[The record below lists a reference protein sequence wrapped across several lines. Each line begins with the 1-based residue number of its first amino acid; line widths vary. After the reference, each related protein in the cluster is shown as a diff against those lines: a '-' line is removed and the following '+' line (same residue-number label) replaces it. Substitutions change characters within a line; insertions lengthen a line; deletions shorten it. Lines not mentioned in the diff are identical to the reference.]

1 MSDKKDYITPDI
13 SLIGA
18 EHIRKY
24 RETNGEV
31 GYLWNGAPCLIL
43 TTKGRR
49 SGQVRD
55 SALICNFD
63 GDNCVIVGSM
73 GGAPKHPQW
82 YLNLTA
88 DPNVTVQ
95 VKGERFSATA
105 RTAEGA
111 ERDRL
116 WELMCEVWP
125 NYDQY
130 QERTTRR
137 IPVVVLEPRK
147 S

>member
-1 MSDKKDYITPDI
+1 MADKKDYITPDI

-18 EHIRKY
+18 EHIRRY

-31 GYLWNGAPCLIL
+31 GYFWNGAPCLIL

-63 GDNCVIVGSM
+63 GDNCVIVASM

-95 VKGERFSATA
+95 VKGKSFAATA

-116 WELMCEVWP
+116 WQLMCEVWP

-137 IPVVVLEPRK
+137 IPVVVLEPQK

>member
-1 MSDKKDYITPDI
+1 MTDKKDYIQPDI
-13 SLIGA
+13 SLLGA
-18 EHIRKY
+18 EHIRRY

-49 SGQVRD
+49 SGQARD
-55 SALICNFD
+55 TALICNFD
-63 GDNCVIVGSM
+63 GDSCVIVGSM

-88 DPNVTVQ
+88 DPNVTAQ
-95 VKGERFSATA
+95 VKGERFAATA
-105 RTAEGA
+105 RTADGA

-116 WELMCEVWP
+116 WQLMCQVWP

-130 QERTTRR
+130 KERTTRR
-137 IPVVVLEPRK
+137 IPVVVLDPLK